1 VDLLRARVVA
11 LSRGNDAPPLLLKA
25 AKRLEPLDV
34 GLARRTYLEAIA
46 AALFAGKLAR
56 GGGPLE
62 AAAAAR
68 GAPPAVEAPS
78 APDLLLDGLATLL
91 TEGYA
96 AGASTLKRAVTAF
109 GSEEIPY
116 EDALHWR
123 WLACITAMDL
133 WDDDSWQALSDRIL
147 QMARDAGAL
156 ALLPMAL
163 TLRAGIV
170 LFAGEFDAAAVL
182 VEELDAVSEATQT
195 RRPPYAGLALA
206 TLRGRE
212 ADAAAL
218 IEATANEV
226 TRRGEGEGLNLV
238 YWARA
243 SLDNAA
249 GRHDEAL
256 AAIEHDT
263 AQPAALLYAR
273 WVLIELIEA
282 AARTGQMDRAAGAL
296 ERLAETT
303 RAGGTEWALGVE
315 ARSRALLSEGESAER
330 LYREAIARLGRTR
343 VRLELA
349 RAHLLYGEWLHGE
362 RRRVPAREQLR
373 TAHTLYSAMGAGGF
387 AERAARGLRAA
398 GESAH
403 RPAANPS
410 GPLTA
415 QEAQIARLARDG
427 LSNAEIGARLF
438 ISPRTVEYHLRKVF
452 GKINIR
458 SRRELAAALSN
469 P

>member
-1 VDLLRARVVA
+1 
-11 LSRGNDAPPLLLKA
+11 
-25 AKRLEPLDV
+25 
-34 GLARRTYLEAIA
+34 
-46 AALFAGKLAR
+46 
-56 GGGPLE
+56 
-62 AAAAAR
+62 
-68 GAPPAVEAPS
+68 
-78 APDLLLDGLATLL
+78 
-91 TEGYA
+91 
-96 AGASTLKRAVTAF
+96 
-109 GSEEIPY
+109 
-116 EDALHWR
+116 
-123 WLACITAMDL
+123 
-133 WDDDSWQALSDRIL
+133 
-147 QMARDAGAL
+147 
-156 ALLPMAL
+156 
-163 TLRAGIV
+163 
-170 LFAGEFDAAAVL
+170 
-182 VEELDAVSEATQT
+182 
-195 RRPPYAGLALA
+195 
-206 TLRGRE
+206 
-212 ADAAAL
+212 
-218 IEATANEV
+218 
-226 TRRGEGEGLNLV
+226 
-238 YWARA
+238 
-243 SLDNAA
+243 
-249 GRHDEAL
+249 
-256 AAIEHDT
+256 
-263 AQPAALLYAR
+263 
-273 WVLIELIEA
+273 
-282 AARTGQMDRAAGAL
+282 MDRAAGAL